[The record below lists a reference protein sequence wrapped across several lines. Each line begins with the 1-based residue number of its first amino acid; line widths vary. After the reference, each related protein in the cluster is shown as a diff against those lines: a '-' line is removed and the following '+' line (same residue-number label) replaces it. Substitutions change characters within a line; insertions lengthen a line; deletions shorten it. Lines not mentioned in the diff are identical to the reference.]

1 MVHASPAPAAPLW
14 LSRER
19 DVISHLFYAAAEIGG
34 AVVELGGQP
43 IEGVLAMPDPK
54 AGTFAFFLAEGQ
66 APRAAPTAGAVV
78 RVSYLQG
85 EAAYAF
91 LTVIAETDGH
101 RRWELRFPR
110 SVERSERRGDE
121 RRKVFG
127 RPGWSFQQ
135 REPLVRLLSLYDVST
150 TGVGLIAAR
159 ADRLLRPG
167 ATVTG
172 AVMVPSGEG
181 APLRLEVRHARS
193 LPGDPSAV
201 IVGCKVAEMPAEA
214 LLTLRAAL
222 ARTPP
227 LGD

>member
-43 IEGVLAMPDPK
+43 FEGVLAMPDPK

-66 APRAAPTAGAVV
+66 GPRAAPAPGAVV

-101 RRWELRFPR
+101 RRWELRFPA
-110 SVERSERRGDE
+110 SVERSERRHAAVARHPAGRAIDE
-121 RRKVFG
+121 G
-127 RPGWSFQQ
+127 
-135 REPLVRLLSLYDVST
+135 EHLVRRHHGLLS
-150 TGVGLIAAR
+150 
-159 ADRLLRPG
+159 P
-167 ATVTG
+167 
-172 AVMVPSGEG
+172 P
-181 APLRLEVRHARS
+181 RHLGARS
-193 LPGDPSAV
+193 D
-201 IVGCKVAEMPAEA
+201 
-214 LLTLRAAL
+214 LRSDLRQA
-222 ARTPP
+222 
-227 LGD
+227 